1 MKLNVFHFYF
11 NRVIIVEGFVLIE
24 LLRDSRDRNLG
35 LII

>member
-1 MKLNVFHFYF
+1 MKLHVFPLDF